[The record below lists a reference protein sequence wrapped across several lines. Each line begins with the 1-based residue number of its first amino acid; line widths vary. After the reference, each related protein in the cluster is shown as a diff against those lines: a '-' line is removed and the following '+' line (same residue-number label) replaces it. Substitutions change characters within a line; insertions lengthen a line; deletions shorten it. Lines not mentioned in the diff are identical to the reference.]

1 MSVKD
6 GVYWRSGTR
15 IAARSRGQGSP
26 KTAESAMGVGKNIAH
41 MTEAAASRGHER
53 SVAMTSPQDRTDVGR
68 HHTPPE
74 HTPRLRL
81 KPKAPHTG
89 YVDGAWWPHS
99 DDLTTELPDL
109 LAVLSVRLA
118 PIDRVL
124 YKLTDWA
131 IAPAKL
137 ATGGRVVKL
146 DGYRLQPPNTVEV
159 LGLNGNRIILLVV
172 PPHTDPDRAHATMMA
187 AAAPDDDSTVDGLL
201 MISLRDRESRTQRA
215 AAQERWDSEGG
226 AVR

>member
-1 MSVKD
+1 
-6 GVYWRSGTR
+6 
-15 IAARSRGQGSP
+15 
-26 KTAESAMGVGKNIAH
+26 MGP
-41 MTEAAASRGHER
+41 R
-53 SVAMTSPQDRTDVGR
+53 QDRTDVGR
-68 HHTPPE
+68 HPTPPE

-81 KPKAPHTG
+81 KPKAPHCG

-109 LAVLSVRLA
+109 LAVLSVRLG

-124 YKLTDWA
+124 YKLSDWA
-131 IAPAKL
+131 KAPTKL
-137 ATGGRVVKL
+137 ATGGRKVRL
-146 DGYRLQPPNTVEV
+146 DGYRLQPPNTIEV
-159 LGLNGNRIILLVV
+159 LGLNRNRIVLLVV
-172 PPHTDPDRAHATMMA
+172 PPHTDPDRAHATLMA
-187 AAAPDDDSTVDGLL
+187 AAAPDNDSTVDGLL

>member
-1 MSVKD
+1 MS
-6 GVYWRSGTR
+6 
-15 IAARSRGQGSP
+15 
-26 KTAESAMGVGKNIAH
+26 VGKNIAH
-41 MTEAAASRGHER
+41 MTEAAASRGHGR
-53 SVAMTSPQDRTDVGR
+53 SVAMTPPQDRSDVGR

-81 KPKAPHTG
+81 KPKAPHAG

-109 LAVLSVRLA
+109 LAVLSVRLG

-131 IAPAKL
+131 KAPAKL
-137 ATGGRVVKL
+137 TTGGRAVKL

-159 LGLNGNRIILLVV
+159 LGLNRNRIVVLVV
-172 PPHTDPDRAHATMMA
+172 PPHTDPDHAHASMMA
-187 AAAPDDDSTVDGLL
+187 AAGPGDDSTVGGLL
-201 MISLRDRESRTQRA
+201 MAGEPDSETRIQTA
-215 AAQERWDSEGG
+215 AGQQRWDSEGG
-226 AVR
+226 AER